1 MAGQLILR
9 PATGADV
16 EALAQLWSLTF
27 PDKFGPILGASA
39 EPVLRDWLRL
49 SQRHIQT
56 TTVAEISQTVAGYI
70 VLATPSAPRPDDGRW
85 LWHAL
90 QLHHGLLGALRG
102 FTLMALINHD
112 RQPGVDEVYIE
123 MIGVAPSWQGQGL
136 GRSLLAYAEAVA
148 RAEQATSLVLKVVN
162 DNFKAIQLYQKLGFE
177 TTLEQH
183 SRRLAWV
190 TGHNGYY
197 EMVKRL

>member
-1 MAGQLILR
+1 MVDQVILR

-16 EALAQLWSLTF
+16 EALAQLWNLTF
-27 PDKFGPILGASA
+27 PDKFGRILGETA

-56 TTVAEISQTVAGYI
+56 TTVAEISHRVAGYI
-70 VLATPSAPRPDDGRW
+70 VLATPSGPRPDDGRW

-112 RQPGVDEVYIE
+112 RPPGEDEVYIE
-123 MIGVAPSWQGQGL
+123 MLGVDPGWQGQGL
-136 GRSLLAYAEAVA
+136 GRCLMAYAEAVA
-148 RAEQATSLVLKVVN
+148 RSERATHLVLNVVS
-162 DNFKAIQLYQKLGFE
+162 DNLKAIRLYQKLGFE

-183 SRRLAWV
+183 SRILAWV
-190 TGHNGYY
+190 TGHAGYY